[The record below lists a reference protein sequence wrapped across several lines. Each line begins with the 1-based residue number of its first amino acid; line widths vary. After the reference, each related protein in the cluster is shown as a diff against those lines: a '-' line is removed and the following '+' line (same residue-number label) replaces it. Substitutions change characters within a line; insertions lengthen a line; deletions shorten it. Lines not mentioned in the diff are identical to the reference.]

1 MNSRLI
7 VRWPIAF
14 VALVLA
20 AAVGACAED
29 VETGAACP
37 MLCPGQEIVIKDTI
51 IEPAYVFDTTLIG
64 FPSQGIDGALLLAA
78 RGDTLDTRV
87 VIRFDTL
94 IRRFLPTDGDTAE
107 QITHIDSAFVT
118 LRVRLGRVP
127 MPFRA
132 TIEAFDV
139 SDSTLNDTARLAL
152 LPYFVPERSLGIV
165 QLDSVTFTDSVRLKI
180 PIDSAKMRE
189 IIEHPSRPLRIGLQV
204 SSTSSVEFVITPE
217 NLGSDGPLLQYRFH
231 ADTAYDPI
239 IGIEP
244 SSMTPATPVFI
255 AQDYVDYS
263 IIVDAPDI
271 TRPGTFALGGLPGAR
286 AYLRFD
292 LPTWLTDSVGVL
304 RARLELT
311 QDPVYGP
318 SDADTVRMLTHLVL
332 AGHSVTDLHRAAT
345 LLTSGGLAAPTILR
359 VPRDSGI
366 VYLDMNT
373 LVRQWQSFGL
383 AEPLPRA
390 IVLRSDTEGSST
402 LALRFFGAANADPAL
417 RPKLRISYTPSILFG
432 RP

>member
-1 MNSRLI
+1 MNSRSLSFRRWSLI
-7 VRWPIAF
+7 
-14 VALVLA
+14 ALVLSA
-20 AAVGACAED
+20 IAGACSEN

-37 MLCPGQEIVIKDTI
+37 MLCPGQEIVIIDTI

-64 FPSQGIDGALLLAA
+64 FPSQGLDGALLLAA

-94 IRRFLPTDGDTAE
+94 IRRFLPIDGDTAE
-107 QITHIDSAFVT
+107 QITYVDSAFLT
-118 LRVRLGRVP
+118 IRMRLGRLP

-165 QLDSVTFTDSVRLKI
+165 QLDSTTFTDSVRLKI
-180 PIDSAKMRE
+180 PIDSMRLRE
-189 IIEHPSRPLRIGLQV
+189 ILSSPSRPLRIGLQV
-204 SSTSSVEFVITPE
+204 SSASSVEFVITPE
-217 NLGSDGPLLQYRFH
+217 NVGADGPLLQYRFH
-231 ADTAYDPI
+231 PDTAYDAI
-239 IGIEP
+239 AGIEP
-244 SSMTPATPVFI
+244 SSLTPATPVFI
-255 AQDYVDYS
+255 AQDYIDYS
-263 IIVDAPDI
+263 IIVDAPDV
-271 TRPGTFALGGLPGAR
+271 TAPGTFAFGGLPGAR

-311 QDPVYGP
+311 QDPLYGP

-345 LLTSGGLAAPTILR
+345 LLTAGGLAAPTILR

-366 VYLDMNT
+366 VHLDMNT
-373 LVRQWQSFGL
+373 LVRQWQTFGQ

-390 IVLRSDTEGSST
+390 IVFRSDTEGSSA
-402 LALRFFGAANADPAL
+402 LALRFFGATHPDPAL